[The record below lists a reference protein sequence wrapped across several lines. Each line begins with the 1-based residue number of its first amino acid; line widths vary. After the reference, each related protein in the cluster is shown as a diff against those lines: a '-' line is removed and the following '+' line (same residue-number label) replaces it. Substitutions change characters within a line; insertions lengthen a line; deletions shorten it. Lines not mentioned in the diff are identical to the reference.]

1 MLTGEKRKV
10 LELFANGRNLYK
22 LMQFEEA
29 KEYFEKALS
38 IDPEDGPSKEYRK
51 RCQEFIETPPGPD
64 WDGVYIMKNK

>member
-1 MLTGEKRKV
+1 MLTDGKRKV
-10 LELFANGRNLYK
+10 LDLFANGRNLYK
-22 LMQFEEA
+22 LMKFKEA

-38 IDPEDGPSKEYRK
+38 IDPEDGPSKEYSK